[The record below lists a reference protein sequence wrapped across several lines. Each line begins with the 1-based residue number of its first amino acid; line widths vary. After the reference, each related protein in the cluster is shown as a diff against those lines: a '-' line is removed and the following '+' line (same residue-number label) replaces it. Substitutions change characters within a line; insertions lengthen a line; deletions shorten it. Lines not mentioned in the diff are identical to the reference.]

1 MGALHGVDGH
11 FDLVPPPTP
20 TIRLPCLVEDRHRR
34 LGTGGQERRR
44 RDIAAGAGGD
54 TLGNDGLIRGD
65 VVRGNV
71 LHRDLL
77 LPSASMV
84 V

>member
-1 MGALHGVDGH
+1 MS
-11 FDLVPPPTP
+11 
-20 TIRLPCLVEDRHRR
+20 
-34 LGTGGQERRR
+34 GQERRR
-44 RDIAAGAGGD
+44 RDIAAGAGSD

-84 V
+84 IEPFRRRTYPVGPRSDPGPYL

>member
-1 MGALHGVDGH
+1 MGAVHGVVGH
-11 FDLVPPPTP
+11 FVFWPPPTL
-20 TIRLPCLVEDRHRR
+20 IRLLCLVEDGHRR
-34 LGTGGQERRR
+34 RGMSGQERRR
-44 RDIAAGAGGD
+44 RDIAAGAGSD